1 MFPTLGS
8 QKYLILYH
16 SPHKR
21 LAVESRAHV
30 AHPYAIFLC
39 SLGESLVGQL
49 TSTHAKSR
57 KMSIHKM
64 SLQPLIYQKE
74 NYLIF
79 LEWTT
84 LTVFW
89 SPHGIWI
96 TRSFAAVAGHQLAL
110 LGMRAA
116 VDEDLWVK
124 SHTCKCS
131 NWLVLKPYTLWLEI
145 VFLMFCHNLGRN
157 VETPF

>member
-1 MFPTLGS
+1 MQSGQLFTYNMIIEMFPTLGS

-39 SLGESLVGQL
+39 SLGESLVGHL

-64 SLQPLIYQKE
+64 SLQPLIYQTLPKAQRTRGLSAADQS
-74 NYLIF
+74 NKF
-79 LEWTT
+79 L
-84 LTVFW
+84 
-89 SPHGIWI
+89 
-96 TRSFAAVAGHQLAL
+96 R
-110 LGMRAA
+110 
-116 VDEDLWVK
+116 K
-124 SHTCKCS
+124 S
-131 NWLVLKPYTLWLEI
+131 
-145 VFLMFCHNLGRN
+145 
-157 VETPF
+157 